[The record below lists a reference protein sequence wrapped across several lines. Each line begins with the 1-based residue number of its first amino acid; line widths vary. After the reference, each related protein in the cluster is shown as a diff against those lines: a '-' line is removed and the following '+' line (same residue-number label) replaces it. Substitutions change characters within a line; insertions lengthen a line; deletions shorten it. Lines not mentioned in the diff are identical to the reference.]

1 MIPKKKILCFIDFY
15 LPGYK
20 SGGPVRSITNFVE
33 QLGNLY
39 DISIVCRDHDASDKA
54 SYKEITKD
62 SWNKVGNASVFYA
75 SKNTLT
81 FRGLKRILAETPYDL
96 LYLNSFFSY
105 RFTILPLF
113 LRFLKFIPKKPII
126 LAPRGELSPGA
137 LKIKL
142 IKKKIYIFVVKFFGF
157 YKNLY
162 WQASSSFEKKDILS
176 NLSNINK
183 TKIFIAPNLTPII
196 QYKKNFLQRK
206 DGKLRI
212 VFLSRISPKKNLD
225 FLLSVMLRV
234 KESIDLAIY
243 GVKSDEKYYKHCMN
257 LIYKLPKNINAEYKG
272 HVPHKE
278 VLSILS
284 NYDLFV
290 FPTKGENFG
299 HVIFESLSAGTPV
312 LVSDQTPWYPDNN
325 GSLQVLELNQHKW
338 VKVINDWSKFDN
350 KILIQNRQN
359 AINYIKSYN
368 LNNFSLK
375 KNKELFSSI
384 LNISIV

>member
-1 MIPKKKILCFIDFY
+1 
-15 LPGYK
+15 
-20 SGGPVRSITNFVE
+20 
-33 QLGNLY
+33 
-39 DISIVCRDHDASDKA
+39 
-54 SYKEITKD
+54 
-62 SWNKVGNASVFYA
+62 
-75 SKNTLT
+75 
-81 FRGLKRILAETPYDL
+81 
-96 LYLNSFFSY
+96 
-105 RFTILPLF
+105 
-113 LRFLKFIPKKPII
+113 
-126 LAPRGELSPGA
+126 
-137 LKIKL
+137 
-142 IKKKIYIFVVKFFGF
+142 
-157 YKNLY
+157 
-162 WQASSSFEKKDILS
+162 
-176 NLSNINK
+176 
-183 TKIFIAPNLTPII
+183 
-196 QYKKNFLQRK
+196 
-206 DGKLRI
+206 
-212 VFLSRISPKKNLD
+212 
-225 FLLSVMLRV
+225 MLRV